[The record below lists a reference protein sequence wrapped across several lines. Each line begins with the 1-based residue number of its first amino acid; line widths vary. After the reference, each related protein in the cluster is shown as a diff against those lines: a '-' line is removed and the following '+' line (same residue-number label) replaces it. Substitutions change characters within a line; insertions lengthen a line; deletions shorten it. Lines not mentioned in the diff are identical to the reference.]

1 MAGSLRWSVLL
12 AVSLVCL
19 LPNGAVRAAELI
31 RPGAA
36 SAGLDYQVVGTVSGL
51 QFPGTSWA
59 YIVQNERDLIE
70 LEQRI
75 GNPTVLDQIRAL
87 LPTSVAIVTMV
98 PTAACE
104 SDVLSIHGISV
115 NVQRGLRT
123 INASAT
129 LSVLPPTPPP
139 TAEPGQPPVV
149 FACIPEGGSTGQ
161 IAIVPRAEVGGT
173 IRRWTLRVHFPSRQ
187 PSSAARDHLF
197 VGPVYPHSRATF
209 DLTDQT
215 TKPRIHFLYVLPADA
230 PDDQLDL
237 NGRIRQAIT
246 GLENWTRFST
256 GGRIFRIDRYNDVPD
271 VTFVRLHET
280 SQELLDA
287 AKTSAATAPDSLKD
301 ATAFASVYGNV
312 FNDLNQLGFAQ
323 EQRNRVNLAFLGDI
337 GGLGNVCGMAS
348 SSNRFALVLG
358 GLCMSAN
365 ILAHEILH
373 TLGFVPSCA
382 PHESGSHVTDSSED
396 VMAPAVGWIL
406 DVGHDDYYK
415 TGRTDCPDFDRSP
428 YLTTPTG

>member
-1 MAGSLRWSVLL
+1 MSGSLRWSVLL

-19 LPNGAVRAAELI
+19 LPNGAVRAEMI
-31 RPGAA
+31 GPGAT
-36 SAGLDYQVVGTVSGL
+36 SVGLDYRVIGTVYGT

-59 YIVQNERDLIE
+59 YVVQNKRDLIE

-75 GNPTVLDQIRAL
+75 GNPTVLNQIRAL

-104 SDVLSIHGISV
+104 SDVLSFHGISV

-123 INASAT
+123 INVLAT
-129 LSVLPPTPPP
+129 LNVVPPTPPP
-139 TAEPGQPPVV
+139 TAKPGQPPVV
-149 FACIPEGGSTGQ
+149 VACIPEGGSTGQ
-161 IAIVPRAEVGGT
+161 VAIVPRPEVHGT
-173 IRRWTLRVHFPSRQ
+173 IRRWTLRVHFQPRQ
-187 PSSAARDHLF
+187 SSSAAQDHLF
-197 VGPVYPHSRATF
+197 VGPVYPHSRVTF

-215 TKPRIHFLYVLPADA
+215 TKPRIHFIYVLPADA

-237 NGRIRQAIT
+237 NGSIRQAIT

-256 GGRIFRIDRYNDVPD
+256 GGRIFRIDRYNDLPD
-271 VTFVRLHET
+271 VTFVRLQET

-287 AKTSAATAPDSLKD
+287 AKTSAATAPDNLKD

-312 FNDLNQLGFAQ
+312 FNDLNHLGFAQ
-323 EQRNRVNLAFLGDI
+323 EQRNRVNLALLGDI
-337 GGLGNVCGMAS
+337 GGLGSYCTRHGRKQQPIRSRPGRRLYV
-348 SSNRFALVLG
+348 
-358 GLCMSAN
+358 AN

-382 PHESGSHVTDSSED
+382 PHESGYHVTDSSED
-396 VMAPAVGWIL
+396 VMAPTAGWIL

-415 TGRTDCPDFDRSP
+415 TGRTTAPTS
-428 YLTTPTG
+428 TTAPT